1 LPAFC
6 RFPCTYY
13 STDCRDCLVSQCF
26 LGWSADI
33 TYSCDVLTDDILQK
47 AVLESSE
54 SKGEYVRNALVRK
67 LTKDG
72 FLPPKAE

>member
-1 LPAFC
+1 MATEVQKRATKKYDDKAYKL
-6 RFPCTYY
+6 
-13 STDCRDCLVSQCF
+13 L
-26 LGWSADI
+26 

>member
-1 LPAFC
+1 MATEAQKRATKKYDDKAYKL
-6 RFPCTYY
+6 
-13 STDCRDCLVSQCF
+13 L
-26 LGWSADI
+26 

-54 SKGEYVRNALVRK
+54 SKGEYVRNTLVRK

>member
-1 LPAFC
+1 MATEAQKRAKKKYDDKAYKL
-6 RFPCTYY
+6 
-13 STDCRDCLVSQCF
+13 L
-26 LGWSADI
+26 

>member
-1 LPAFC
+1 MATEAQKRATKKYDDEAYKL
-6 RFPCTYY
+6 
-13 STDCRDCLVSQCF
+13 L
-26 LGWSADI
+26 

>member
-1 LPAFC
+1 MATEAQKRATKKHDDKAYKL
-6 RFPCTYY
+6 
-13 STDCRDCLVSQCF
+13 L
-26 LGWSADI
+26 

>member
-1 LPAFC
+1 MATEAQK
-6 RFPCTYY
+6 RSQKKYY
-13 STDCRDCLVSQCF
+13 DKSYKL
-26 LGWSADI
+26 L

>member
-1 LPAFC
+1 MQATEAQKRATKKYDDKAYKL
-6 RFPCTYY
+6 
-13 STDCRDCLVSQCF
+13 L
-26 LGWSADI
+26 

>member
-1 LPAFC
+1 MATEAQKRATKKYDAKAYKL
-6 RFPCTYY
+6 
-13 STDCRDCLVSQCF
+13 L
-26 LGWSADI
+26 

>member
-1 LPAFC
+1 MATEAQKRAAKKYDDKAYKL
-6 RFPCTYY
+6 
-13 STDCRDCLVSQCF
+13 L
-26 LGWSADI
+26 

>member
-1 LPAFC
+1 MRMATEAQKRATIKYDDKAYKL
-6 RFPCTYY
+6 
-13 STDCRDCLVSQCF
+13 L
-26 LGWSADI
+26 